1 MGKRIEFI
9 APVEAMRGNLSGAQ
23 KLQYP
28 TGDQGAYEGPA
39 DSVNYARN
47 YSPRF
52 IGAKRAADGRKY
64 FSVRTKSAN
73 HLTVK
78 SKKAMALLGGCGA
91 IYAVMVKAPV
101 IKATME
107 QIHSNAVGLGD
118 KRTFRKHWMDLIR
131 KMLESYLATY
141 RVQVGSANITLQN
154 PYKQGNG
161 MVVLNDETH
170 LVPYASTIKFLSQLM
185 PGGGSITIE
194 GIPTGVNAEWYS
206 VARSTATTQV
216 ALENGYV
223 MARLNESDAWQWL
236 VLSDGTYVSSEFDGR
251 PGTPIVDGLACYLT
265 NVAPA

>member
-1 MGKRIEFI
+1 MKRIEFI

-23 KLQYP
+23 KLEYP
-28 TGDQGAYEGPA
+28 TENQGAYEGPEG
-39 DSVNYARN
+39 SVNYARN

-73 HLTVK
+73 HLTAS
-78 SKKAMALLGGCGA
+78 SKKAMALLGGSGA

-101 IKATME
+101 IKASMD
-107 QIHSNAVGLGD
+107 QIHNNAVELGD

-131 KMLESYLATY
+131 TMLESYAATY
-141 RVQVGSANITLQN
+141 RVQIGSASLNLQN
-154 PYKQGNG
+154 PYKQGTG
-161 MVVLNDETH
+161 VVVVNDETH

-194 GIPTGVNAEWYS
+194 GIPTGVTADWYS
-206 VARSTATTQV
+206 VPRSTATTQI

-223 MARLNESDAWQWL
+223 MARLSESDEWQYL
-236 VLSDGTYVSSEFDGR
+236 TLSDGTYVKAAFGGE
-251 PGTPIVDGLACYLT
+251 PGTPIVDGMACYLT

>member
-1 MGKRIEFI
+1 MKRIEFI

-28 TGDQGAYEGPA
+28 TDDQGAYEGPA
-39 DSVNYARN
+39 GSVNYARN

-73 HLTVK
+73 HLTAK
-78 SKKAMALLGGCGA
+78 SKKAMALLGGSGA

-101 IKATME
+101 IKATMD
-107 QIHSNAVGLGD
+107 QIHSNVVALGD

-131 KMLESYLATY
+131 TMLESNLTTY

-154 PYKQGNG
+154 PYKEGTG
-161 MVVLNDETH
+161 IVVVNDETH
-170 LVPYASTIKFLSQLM
+170 LVPYATTIKFLSQLM

-194 GIPTGVNAEWYS
+194 GVPTGVDTDWYTVS
-206 VARSTATTQV
+206 RSIATTQV

-223 MARLNESDAWQWL
+223 MGRLSESDEWQYL
-236 VLSDGTYVSSEFDGR
+236 ILSDGTYVSAAFQGR
-251 PGTPIVDGLACYLT
+251 PATPIVDGMACYLT